1 MSRVKLLL
9 VCVLLLA
16 VGGCAASRH
25 LAVPGAEAPPAHDRP
40 PLADAVGAYVK
51 VRLLDGETVSG
62 ELAACGADSLVLARP
77 RNYAFEQRAIA
88 FRDVKDV
95 KVVEDGD
102 GGRLRFTPISVFL
115 TATFAA
121 LILLVTNLNF
131 GAGLD

>member
-1 MSRVKLLL
+1 MRVRLLW
-9 VCVLLLA
+9 VCLLA
-16 VGGCAASRH
+16 LALGGCAASRH
-25 LAVPGAEAPPAHDRP
+25 LAVPGVESPAAHDRP

-62 ELAACGADSLVLARP
+62 ELAACEAESLVLARP